1 MSPRI
6 KTIIVDDEPLAR
18 QTLRILL
25 DADPDIDIVSEC
37 ANGADAVDA
46 IDTLSPD
53 LVFLDIQ
60 MPELDGFDV
69 LSTLDDGA
77 APVIVFVTAF
87 DAYALKAFEVHAF
100 DYLLKPFTD
109 ARFATALAQAKLE
122 VEHREV
128 RALSERLLALL
139 ADRERERPNR
149 FLTRVLVKSASRVT
163 FLKVAEIDW
172 IEAAGSYVQLHV
184 GAKEHLLRESLNAL
198 EAKLDPELFLR
209 IHRSTIVNADRVREL
224 RADAYG
230 EYLVVLDDG
239 TELKMSR
246 ARRERIQ
253 ARLEL

>member
-1 MSPRI
+1 MNARI

-18 QTLRILL
+18 KTLRILL
-25 DADPDIDIVSEC
+25 ESDPDIELVAEC
-37 ANGADAVDA
+37 SNGVEAVDA
-46 IDTLSPD
+46 IHAMSPD

-69 LSTLDDGA
+69 IAALDDGF

-87 DAYALKAFEVHAF
+87 DTYALKAFEVHAF

-122 VEHREV
+122 VEHRTV
-128 RALSERLLALL
+128 RGLSDRLLALL
-139 ADRERERPNR
+139 ADRERDRPSRN
-149 FLTRVLVKSASRVT
+149 LTRVLVKSASRVT
-163 FLKVAEIDW
+163 FLKVSEIDW
-172 IEAAGSYVQLHV
+172 IEAAGSYVQLHS
-184 GAKEHLLRESLNAL
+184 GTKEHLLRESLNAL
-198 EAKLDPELFLR
+198 EAKLDPDVFLR
-209 IHRSTIVNADRVREL
+209 IHRSTIVNADRVKEL

-230 EYLVVLDDG
+230 EYVVVLEDG

>member
-1 MSPRI
+1 MNARV

-25 DADPDIDIVSEC
+25 EADPEIDLVAEC
-37 ANGADAVDA
+37 SNGVEAIDA
-46 IDTLSPD
+46 IDELSPD

-69 LSTLDDGA
+69 VSALDSSV

-87 DAYALKAFEVHAF
+87 DSYALKAFEVHAF

-109 ARFATALAQAKLE
+109 ARFSTVLAQAKLE
-122 VEHREV
+122 VEHRTA
-128 RALSERLLALL
+128 RNLSERLLALL
-139 ADRERERPNR
+139 ADRDRERPSR
-149 FLTRVLVKSASRVT
+149 HLTRVLVKSASRVT

-172 IEAAGSYVQLHV
+172 IEAAGSYVQLHS

-198 EAKLDPELFLR
+198 EAKLDPDVFLR
-209 IHRSTIVNADRVREL
+209 IHRSTIVNADRVKEL

-230 EYLVVLDDG
+230 EYVVVLEDG

-246 ARRERIQ
+246 ARREQIQ